1 MGRIPEEKVEQVLA
15 ANDIVDVVSSYL
27 PLKRMG
33 SLFKAN
39 CPFHNEKTP
48 SFTVNPA
55 WQNYKCFGCGES
67 GSAIGFVMRYENLQF
82 MDALKKLAQRAAIPL
97 NEEAYDP
104 ESEKRRHLATRL
116 KELHNKAA
124 RYFHERLLRDP
135 AAGHA
140 REYMKSRGFTKETAD
155 TWLIGWAPANSRNFL
170 AWAKEQGFSGR
181 ELEKSGLCG
190 LRDEKNARSGLW
202 VRFFD
207 RLMFPI
213 HNDYGDVV
221 GFSARQ
227 LVEDKRSG
235 KYINTPETPIFKKS
249 KILFALDRARKNISR
264 EKYALLCEGQLDVI
278 ACHEAGLDHAV
289 AGLGTAFT
297 DEHARL
303 IKRYTDHVT
312 LCFDGDNAG
321 LEAAGKAFVHLAA
334 AGLPVKLAH
343 LPDGHDPDTF
353 LKEFGAEKL
362 RALLDDAKDFFDAK
376 LDRDLKAKNISNPS
390 ERADLLKQYAHLVS
404 HISDDLVRDA
414 TIQNMA
420 TRLRLGSDDFRQ
432 AVHQAGK
439 RKDYQDKYRGNEQD
453 ENRPA
458 QAAPLDPHLAYLC
471 HLALTSADA
480 AEHLCEQLESL
491 YDILTEL
498 PGGHLLKR
506 ILARRPEAGNTAA
519 ILAFL
524 TTFKPSEQ
532 LALNQS
538 FSHDSPTNPVQAAT
552 DTINLLLSTH
562 LQKKEAALRASLN
575 DSNISNEQMML
586 TIQEIQEIQSFLKNL
601 PTRFIR

>member
-1 MGRIPEEKVEQVLA
+1 MARIPEEVVEQVLA
-15 ANDIVDVVSSYL
+15 ANDIVDVINAYL
-27 PLKRMG
+27 PLKRAG
-33 SLFKAN
+33 SLFKTN

-67 GSAIGFVMRYENLQF
+67 GSALGFVMRYENLQF
-82 MDALKKLAQRAAIPL
+82 LDAVKKLAQRAAIPIV
-97 NEEAYDP
+97 EEAYDP

-116 KELHNKAA
+116 KELHNKAV

-135 AAGHA
+135 AARHA
-140 REYMKSRGFTKETAD
+140 REYVKSRGFTKETAE
-155 TWLIGWAPANSRNFL
+155 TWQMGWAPANSRNFL
-170 AWAKEQGFSGR
+170 AWAKEKGFSGR

-190 LRDEKNARSGLW
+190 LHDEKNPRSGLW
-202 VRFFD
+202 TRFFD

-227 LVEDKRSG
+227 LKEDKRSG

-297 DEHARL
+297 EEHARL
-303 IKRYTDHVT
+303 LKRYTDHVT
-312 LCFDGDNAG
+312 LCFDGDKAG

-334 AGLPVKLAH
+334 VGLPVKLAH
-343 LPDGHDPDTF
+343 LPEGDDPDTF
-353 LKEFGAEKL
+353 LKKNGAEAL
-362 RALLDDAKDFFDAK
+362 RELLDKAHDFFDAK
-376 LDRDLKAKNISNPS
+376 LDRDLKAKNLSNPT
-390 ERADLLKQYAHLVS
+390 ERADLLKQYAALVS

-420 TRLRLGSDDFRQ
+420 TRLRLGADDFRQ
-432 AVHQAGK
+432 EVHRAGK
-439 RKDYQDKYRGNEQD
+439 RKQYRDNYRGRDDDQ
-453 ENRPA
+453 PA
-458 QAAPLDPHLAYLC
+458 PVQAAALDPHLAYLC
-471 HLALTSADA
+471 HLALTSEDA
-480 AEHLCEQLESL
+480 AEYLCEQLESI
-491 YDILTEL
+491 YEL
-498 PGGHLLKR
+498 LAEAPGGHLLKR
-506 ILARRPEAGNTAA
+506 ILARRPQAGNTAA
-519 ILAFL
+519 IMAFL

-532 LALNQS
+532 LALNRS
-538 FSHDSPTNPVQAAT
+538 FTHDSPANPVQAAT
-552 DTINLLLSTH
+552 DTINLLLGTQ
-562 LQKKEAALRASLN
+562 LQKKESALRASLN
-575 DSNISNEQMML
+575 DSNLTTEQMMATL
-586 TIQEIQEIQSFLKNL
+586 TEIKEIQTFLKNL
-601 PTRFIR
+601 PDRFIR